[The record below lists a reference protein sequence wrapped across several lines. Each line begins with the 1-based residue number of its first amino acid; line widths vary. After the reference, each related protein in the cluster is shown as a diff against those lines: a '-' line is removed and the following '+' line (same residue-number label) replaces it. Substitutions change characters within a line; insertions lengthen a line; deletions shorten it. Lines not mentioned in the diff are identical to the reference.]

1 MNYMPKLNFMNETE
15 KESPVSNVENHGRIK
30 TKIQTK
36 TRENYKFVM
45 IKCLNGKQQ
54 IVCRK

>member
-15 KESPVSNVENHGRIK
+15 KESPVSNVENHGRVK

-45 IKCLNGKQQ
+45 IKCLNGKQ
-54 IVCRK
+54 